1 MAGNEE
7 TTHASF
13 AILNQLLR
21 TLTTKGVLSNAEVIA
36 LVNRAAIN
44 LEAQTTGSGK
54 NAAIHIR
61 NHVLPDLKK

>member
-1 MAGNEE
+1 
-7 TTHASF
+7 
-13 AILNQLLR
+13 
-21 TLTTKGVLSNAEVIA
+21 
-36 LVNRAAIN
+36 VNRAAIN